1 MKKWKL
7 YKEKS
12 AHLNIT
18 RPPKAEEEME
28 LESDSDFEC
37 ELRSEQG
44 PQDRGE
50 QHGAT
55 SGVEEAQPPR
65 DPVVPV
71 QAAAKSRQVSR
82 ERWVVAA
89 GPWRLK
95 PASPGPRE

>member
-1 MKKWKL
+1 MEKWKL

-37 ELRSEQG
+37 ELRSGQG
-44 PQDRGE
+44 PQARGNVRCRG
-50 QHGAT
+50 GA
-55 SGVEEAQPPR
+55 
-65 DPVVPV
+65 V

-82 ERWVVAA
+82 ERWVVA
-89 GPWRLK
+89 
-95 PASPGPRE
+95 